1 MTIQEIYDTRPV
13 ETVEYEIIDLQQQ
26 SEKDMWGRE
35 TGKVAIQS
43 LLEVRKAILNEMF
56 VLDEHHLQL
65 IKDFNESIK
74 QQMIEMRHRT
84 IALFE
89 SVAKEEL
96 PGTLEVEGKCFLG
109 YDYPTLHPIQDERAK
124 KMWNILNGTIDE

>member
-74 QQMIEMRHRT
+74 QPTFPCIVT
-84 IALFE
+84 DLVN
-89 SVAKEEL
+89 SEL
-96 PGTLEVEGKCFLG
+96 THVIL
-109 YDYPTLHPIQDERAK
+109 LHK
-124 KMWNILNGTIDE
+124 KY